1 MVARRAHNPEV
12 VGSSPASATI
22 KDKSQGLSFFCLYI
36 SIFTEICYKNSKFAF
51 LINFNISVAVR
62 GSLQIEKESF
72 MEDLDYNTQ
81 REKLQMPEYGR
92 HVQKMVEYVAAIP
105 DKEKRNEQ
113 IQAVVQV
120 MGTLNPQLRDIND
133 FKHKLWDHVQVIS
146 DFKIDIDS
154 PYPTPT
160 RESLSTA
167 PAPIPLQKTP
177 VKAAHYGRN
186 IQNMIEVIAERE
198 DDEVKTHMIKT
209 LASYMKQQYLI
220 WNKDSVSEETIFNDI
235 YKLSDGRI
243 TVPEEVH
250 IGMGVAQKNHRNN
263 NNQKG
268 GKSNGNNN
276 NGKRW
281 KNNKQ

>member
-1 MVARRAHNPEV
+1 
-12 VGSSPASATI
+12 
-22 KDKSQGLSFFCLYI
+22 
-36 SIFTEICYKNSKFAF
+36 
-51 LINFNISVAVR
+51 
-62 GSLQIEKESF
+62 
-72 MEDLDYNTQ
+72 MEELDYNTQ
-81 REKLQMPEYGR
+81 RKKLHMPEYGR
-92 HVQKMVEYVAAIP
+92 HVQKMIEYVAGIP

-133 FKHKLWDHVQVIS
+133 FKHKLWDHVHVIS
-146 DFKIDIDS
+146 DFNIDIDS

-160 RESLSTA
+160 RESLSTRPDA
-167 PAPIPLQKTP
+167 IPLQKVP

-186 IQNMIEVIAERE
+186 IQNMIEVIAERQ
-198 DDEVKTHMIKT
+198 DDEVKTYMIKT

-243 TVPEEVH
+243 TVPDSVH
-250 IGMGVAQKNHRNN
+250 IGMGMADSPVHSRSMQGGQQRNHRNN
-263 NNQKG
+263 GQKG
-268 GKSNGNNN
+268 KQNNS

-281 KNNKQ
+281 KNNK

>member
-1 MVARRAHNPEV
+1 
-12 VGSSPASATI
+12 
-22 KDKSQGLSFFCLYI
+22 
-36 SIFTEICYKNSKFAF
+36 
-51 LINFNISVAVR
+51 
-62 GSLQIEKESF
+62 
-72 MEDLDYNTQ
+72 MEELDYNTQ
-81 REKLQMPEYGR
+81 REKLNMPEYGR
-92 HVQKMVEYVAAIP
+92 HVQKMVEYVASLP

-113 IQAVVQV
+113 IQSVIQV

-167 PAPIPLQKTP
+167 PSPIPLQKTP

-186 IQNMIEVIAERE
+186 IQNMIEVIAQRE
-198 DDEVKTHMIKT
+198 DDETKTYMIKT

-243 TVPEEVH
+243 TVPDGVH
-250 IGMGVAQKNHRNN
+250 IGMGMNPVQKPHRNN
-263 NNQKG
+263 NNNNNNKG
-268 GKSNGNNN
+268 KQNN

-281 KNNKQ
+281 KNNK

>member
-1 MVARRAHNPEV
+1 
-12 VGSSPASATI
+12 
-22 KDKSQGLSFFCLYI
+22 
-36 SIFTEICYKNSKFAF
+36 
-51 LINFNISVAVR
+51 
-62 GSLQIEKESF
+62 

-81 REKLQMPEYGR
+81 REKLNMPEYGR
-92 HVQKMVEYVAAIP
+92 HVQKMVEYVASLP

-146 DFKIDIDS
+146 DFNIDIDS

-160 RESLSTA
+160 RESLSTD

-186 IQNMIEVIAERE
+186 IQNMIDVIAERE
-198 DDEVKTHMIKT
+198 DDEVKTYMIKT

-243 TVPEEVH
+243 TVPEDVH
-250 IGMGVAQKNHRNN
+250 IGMGIAQRSHRN

-268 GKSNGNNN
+268 KQNGNGNNN